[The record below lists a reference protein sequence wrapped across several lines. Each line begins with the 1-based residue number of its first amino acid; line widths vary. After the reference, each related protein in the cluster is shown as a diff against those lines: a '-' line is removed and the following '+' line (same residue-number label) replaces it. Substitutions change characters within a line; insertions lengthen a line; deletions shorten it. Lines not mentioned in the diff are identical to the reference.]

1 MSTTYRDR
9 IAASK
14 SKLRSTAEP
23 IAAALAL
30 AALAGSAQAATVYTI
45 DNPQPY
51 TNYGGLAFDPF
62 TGDYEQDVWNIGAYP
77 ILAAMCGG
85 TEVNHTGNVFF
96 YQGDPSSWPSWVT
109 ESNNQDYTSLAP
121 AGTVLD
127 GSTSFG
133 QTATYSSTDYD
144 ALSSSQPNYFAYKI
158 DQGGGTHYGWVEFSM
173 VPYASPYGTYNVSM
187 ATRFALGDN
196 GESVIVG
203 AAVPE
208 PTSFALSIVAGGLL
222 LTRRKRSA

>member
-30 AALAGSAQAATVYTI
+30 AALAGSAQAATIYTI
-45 DNPQPY
+45 ENPQLY
-51 TNYGGLAFDPF
+51 VNDGGLAFNPF
-62 TGDYEQDVWNIGAYP
+62 DGSYLEDTYDIGAFP
-77 ILAAMCGG
+77 ILAAFCSG
-85 TEVNHTGNVFF
+85 TEVNHTLNVSF
-96 YQGDPSSWPSWVT
+96 YQGDPSSFPSWATGPDSVF
-109 ESNNQDYTSLAP
+109 YTSLAP

-133 QTATYSSTDYD
+133 ATSLNNTADSG

-173 VPYASPYGTYNVSM
+173 VPVTDEFGTFNYQM
-187 ATRFALGDN
+187 ATRFALGDE
-196 GESVIVG
+196 GESMIVG
-203 AAVPE
+203 VPE